1 MGVMNKLRDNTG
13 VILWILVLAFGGL
26 WVLQDAGTFDAL
38 QNINATNIA
47 TVNGEAI
54 TVEEYQRALDAQLN
68 QYQQQNGEA
77 PPPQMVDQIRDRVFT
92 GLVEQKLQEQ
102 EMRRLGIE
110 VSDDE
115 VYELFQGENPH
126 PLMQQLFND
135 GKGGLDRTL
144 LQSFVADP
152 DNREQ
157 IIEIENYL
165 RTVRQ
170 AEKLDKLIGATVR
183 VSNQDVLTEYQYR
196 NRKVDARFVALRYAT
211 IPDDS
216 VKAQVTDKALR
227 DYYTEHREDFKQ
239 KKSFTLSYITLSKNP
254 TQADTSALRE
264 DLEQLKARF
273 ASATDDSTFLVQNG
287 SETPY
292 TADFVG
298 RGQLDPAVGDAVF
311 ADLLPGAIV
320 GPVFGGGQ
328 AHLIKVLDVRPASE
342 TATRA
347 RHILF
352 RFPPGDEAAK
362 TAALQQA
369 ETIKRQIEGGASFAE
384 MARTH
389 STDGSAELGG
399 DLGWFGPGRMVA
411 PFEQAVNAAPIG
423 RVVGPVETQFG
434 LHLVEVTG
442 RSNQEVRIADYA
454 LRITPSAETLSNIQ
468 ERLDDLQYFATENGQ
483 FDEEAQRQRLAPKEV
498 QVEAEQQF
506 IPDLG
511 NSRILMTFLE
521 TAKQGDV
528 SPVVELNDQFVVAL
542 VKEVTPEGYRSFD
555 DVKNQ
560 LEPRVRTN
568 IKAKM
573 QLDRMQAA
581 YQGNDLD
588 RLATALGVQV
598 ETVTG
603 LAMNTA
609 VVQGLGRDLKFIGTA
624 FGLKQGQTSRVVE
637 GENAVYILQVT
648 QVTEP
653 PAMTDA
659 ERDQLRQQLTSQRQG
674 QVRNRWLTTL
684 REKADIQDNRRSFQ
698 L

>member
-1 MGVMNKLRDNTG
+1 MGIMNKLRDNTG
-13 VILWILVLAFGGL
+13 VILWILVIAFGGL

-54 TVEEYQRALDAQLN
+54 TVEEYQRALDAQFN
-68 QYQQQNGEA
+68 QYQQQNGDA
-77 PPPQMVDQIRDRVFT
+77 PPPQVVDQIRDQVFN

-102 EMRRLGIE
+102 EMRRLGIT

-115 VYELFQGENPH
+115 VYELFQGKNPH

-144 LQSFVADP
+144 LQNFVADP
-152 DNREQ
+152 DSREQ

-183 VSNQDVLTEYQYR
+183 VSDQEVLNEYMYR
-196 NRKVDARFVALRYAT
+196 NRKLDAQFVALRYAT

-216 VKAQVTDKALR
+216 VKARVTDKALR
-227 DYYTEHREDFKQ
+227 DHYTEHREDFKQ
-239 KKSFTLSYITLSKNP
+239 KKSFTLSYVTLSKNP
-254 TQADTSALRE
+254 TQADTNAIRQ
-264 DLEQLKARF
+264 DLEQLKSRF

-292 TADFVG
+292 SDAFVG
-298 RGQLDPAVGDAVF
+298 RGQLDATVGDAVF
-311 ADLLPGAIV
+311 ANLQPGTVV

-328 AHLIKVLDVRPASE
+328 AHLVKILEVRPTSE

-352 RFPPGDEAAK
+352 RIPPGDEAAK
-362 TAALQQA
+362 ATARQQA
-369 ETIKRQIEGGASFAE
+369 EDVKRQIEGGASFAE

-434 LHLVEVTG
+434 FHLVEVTG

-454 LRITPSAETLSNIQ
+454 QRIAPSAETLTSIQ

-483 FDEEAQRQRLAPKEV
+483 FEEEAQRQNLTLQEV

-506 IPDLG
+506 IPNLG

-528 SPVVELNDQFVVAL
+528 SPVVELNDQFVVAF
-542 VKEVTPEGYRSFD
+542 VKEVTPEGYRTFE

-568 IKAKM
+568 IKAEM
-573 QLDRMQAA
+573 QRTRMAQALE
-581 YQGNDLD
+581 GKDLNG
-588 RLATALGVQV
+588 LAAALGVQV
-598 ETVTG
+598 ENVTG

-624 FGLKQGQTSRVVE
+624 FGLQQGQTSGIIE
-637 GENAVYILQVT
+637 GTNAVYVLQVT
-648 QVTEP
+648 RVEEP
-653 PAMTDA
+653 PKMTDA
-659 ERDQLRQQLTSQRQG
+659 ERDQLRQQLTTQRQG
-674 QVRNRWLTTL
+674 QVRNRWLTAL
-684 REKADIQDNRRSFQ
+684 REKADIRDNRRSFQ